1 MSLTK
6 LKIGEFIEKY
16 NEKCNIPDLTK
27 DDVSGINREK
37 EFFEP
42 TVQIGSNTKNYKV
55 VPPGYFACNL
65 MHVGRDEVLPIALN
79 HTNSN
84 KIVSPAYTVF
94 RIIDKAPLLTEYFFM
109 LIKSEQTDRFFW
121 FNTDSSVR
129 DGMTWND
136 FCDLEFTLPDI
147 SIQEKYADI
156 YKALLANQESYQAG
170 LEDLREMADYY
181 IAKVKKDIKYT
192 KIGPY
197 IKLSSKKN
205 TKLDYGI
212 DRVRGISIDKKFI
225 TTKADMS
232 GVNLKNYSIVN
243 QRSFAYVTVTSRNG
257 DKISL
262 AFNDGD
268 SPYICSSSYV
278 VFEVDESTIYPEYLR
293 ILFSQSDFDRYAR
306 FHSWGSAR
314 ETFGWE
320 DMMNVSIPI
329 PELNIQK
336 AVADI
341 YEVYLNRRRI
351 NEKLKA
357 RINLLCPILIR
368 GAVEEASTTGRE

>member
-1 MSLTK
+1 MSLNK
-6 LKIGEFIEKY
+6 YKIGELIEKVD
-16 NEKCNIPDLTK
+16 EKNHYGIRDFY
-27 DDVSGINREK
+27 GINIDK
-37 EFFEP
+37 EFMP
-42 TVQIGSNTKNYKV
+42 TVANTTNLDERKYKLIRKNRFV
-55 VPPGYFACNL
+55 FSG
-65 MHVGRDEVLPIALN
+65 MQTGRDESIRIAMYTEVEPI
-79 HTNSN
+79 
-84 KIVSPAYTVF
+84 IVSPAYTTFEVI
-94 RIIDKAPLLTEYFFM
+94 REDVILPTYLFM
-109 LIKSEQTDRFFW
+109 IFQSSEKDRLGW
-121 FNTDSSVR
+121 FLSDTSVR
-129 DGMTWND
+129 ANLDWEV
-136 FCDLEFTLPDI
+136 FCGIELNLPPI
-147 SIQEKYADI
+147 SIQKKYVDV
-156 YKALLANQESYQAG
+156 YNALLYNQKAYQSGLNEIKSTANLYIETIKNEEES
-170 LEDLREMADYY
+170 
-181 IAKVKKDIKYT
+181 K

-197 IKLSSKKN
+197 IKLSSEKN

-212 DRVRGISIDKKFI
+212 DRVRGISIEKKFI

-341 YEVYLNRRRI
+341 YEVYLNRKNI
-351 NEKLKA
+351 NEKLKT
-357 RINLLCPILIR
+357 RIKNLCPILVR
-368 GAVEEASTTGRE
+368 GAIYEASTVKGE